1 MVSESACAYLGTPA
15 KSTDAAGD
23 GPGGTAVR
31 YASATFNRQRPIMIR
46 SLAPVGLLAL
56 ALAGCTT
63 AGPLP
68 PTQVVRYYL
77 GDDLA
82 RGTVVVQP
90 TSGGTPSLEF
100 RSYASAIQG
109 ELARIGYPPAA
120 PGALADFVA
129 ITDFQSSPQVGP
141 PRRSPI
147 SVGIGAGGFGGG
159 GYRGGTAVGG
169 DVGVGFPIGGGGR
182 QAVLVSALSITIKRR
197 ADQTAL
203 WEGKAHGVV
212 DARKPDATPPA
223 QAQRLAAAMFTG
235 FPGQSGRTIEVK

>member
-1 MVSESACAYLGTPA
+1 
-15 KSTDAAGD
+15 
-23 GPGGTAVR
+23 
-31 YASATFNRQRPIMIR
+31 MIR
-46 SLAPVGLLAL
+46 SLAPVGFAAL

-63 AGPLP
+63 TGSLP
-68 PTQVVRYYL
+68 PTQVVRYHL
-77 GDDLA
+77 GDDIA

-90 TSGGTPSLEF
+90 ANGGAPSLEF
-100 RSYASAIQG
+100 QSYAGAVQA
-109 ELARIGYPPAA
+109 ELARIGYTPAA
-120 PGALADFVA
+120 AGAPADFVA

-147 SVGIGAGGFGGG
+147 SIGLGAGGFGGG

-197 ADQTAL
+197 ADQTAV

-212 DARKPDATPPA
+212 DALKPDANPPA